1 MDASK
6 FEFTRLLDLLCR
18 SENDPQVRHFC
29 GRAISRIEHDEYY
42 GALEFKSDGVDV
54 VFKEAQWMK
63 PLEQIASAEELYV
76 AAFHLHR
83 AGHEDFCG
91 YTGQL
96 PNGLAFG
103 DREEEVLQK
112 MGPPLSRGGGGI
124 SNLLKLTV
132 PRWCRYMIGDRFIHV
147 QLDSNG
153 CVEMVTLD
161 ACEPE
166 SDLISAQVS

>member
-112 MGPPLSRGGGGI
+112 MKALS
-124 SNLLKLTV
+124 K
-132 PRWCRYMIGDRFIHV
+132 
-147 QLDSNG
+147 
-153 CVEMVTLD
+153 E
-161 ACEPE
+161 EK
-166 SDLISAQVS
+166 SDLIAFSQTCGFIFAKSLVGFESAYKLVDED